1 MPIDANEKP
10 RVPKQIKKIIENRQ
24 KGFEEKKKKKIRNFN
39 KEANLRTKFKHDNW
53 DAEDPDVKKDEKD
66 EILLAHPFVKH
77 ETRVHHHLKT
87 RSFAP
92 NAKSEKP
99 NTLVPA
105 IEMPHGGQS
114 YNPSVEEH
122 QEILWKAA
130 MIEIEKEKQA
140 KKLERSLSGMFTTAD
155 KAPTYRDYLEE
166 MTQGIP
172 ELGGKVEESD
182 EGEDNAEDEAEE
194 AGFSKETKPKTK
206 QQRRKERLRKEKQS
220 LKLKAKKQFCHELPL
235 AFLIIVKK

>member
-1 MPIDANEKP
+1 
-10 RVPKQIKKIIENRQ
+10 
-24 KGFEEKKKKKIRNFN
+24 
-39 KEANLRTKFKHDNW
+39 
-53 DAEDPDVKKDEKD
+53 
-66 EILLAHPFVKH
+66 
-77 ETRVHHHLKT
+77 
-87 RSFAP
+87 
-92 NAKSEKP
+92 
-99 NTLVPA
+99 
-105 IEMPHGGQS
+105 
-114 YNPSVEEH
+114 
-122 QEILWKAA
+122 

-206 QQRRKERLRKEKQS
+206 QQRRKERLRKEKES
-220 LKLKAKKQFCHELPL
+220 LKLKAKKQRIELNNVFLVKTYKKEIL
-235 AFLIIVKK
+235 AQERATELRQKLFKEKEILAQERATELRQ